1 MRSTTFR
8 SAVSIAE
15 LVIGLAS
22 VAIGSFFLYQNL
34 GCPPEVGGECTAWGL
49 LGAVLFLFP
58 GVIVALAGA
67 LSYCWRGI
75 PLKNIQV
82 TLIGILIGFFLW
94 VFVFP

>member
-1 MRSTTFR
+1 MRSVTLR

-15 LVIGLAS
+15 FVIGLAS
-22 VAIGSFFLYQNL
+22 AAIGSCFLYQNL
-34 GCPPEVGGECTAWGL
+34 GCPTEVGGECTAWGL

-58 GVIVALAGA
+58 GIIVALAGV

-82 TLIGILIGFFLW
+82 TLIGILIAYFLW
-94 VFVFP
+94 MFVSP